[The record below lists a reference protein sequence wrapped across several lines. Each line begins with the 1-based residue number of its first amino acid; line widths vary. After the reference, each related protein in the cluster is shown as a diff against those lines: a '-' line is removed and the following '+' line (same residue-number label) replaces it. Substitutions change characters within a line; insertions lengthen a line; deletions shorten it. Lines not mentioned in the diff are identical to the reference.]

1 MKKILSVIL
10 VVTVILSLVGCG
22 KTNTEGTDT
31 SADAINSGADEQ
43 QNSEET
49 TVAGETEADTVKE
62 TDVKKKAAMVTA
74 QPLGDKGVT
83 DNTYEGFIKGCEEFG
98 YEPTVVEV
106 QAGEYEETLR
116 ALCQEGYDLIMPC
129 WSALEDATSKVA
141 TEYPDS
147 EFVLVFSEIELPN
160 VKSLISKQEDGSY
173 LAGVDAAMTAKDG
186 HIGFIGG
193 SDNPQINKFL
203 AGYTQGAKSVNPDIK
218 IDVTWVG
225 SFDDPAK
232 GKELALMM
240 YDQGVEIIYVA
251 AAASSTGVFDAAKET
266 GKLVI
271 GCDVDQNSIV
281 PGQVIGS
288 MIINYGNWVYQ
299 AFQERENGGLKFG
312 AFKYGLE
319 NDGLDLL
326 LPDASVYKTDDKIA
340 AAVKEAKDNIM
351 NENITVS
358 TTVEK

>member
-1 MKKILSVIL
+1 MKKLLLLL
-10 VVTVILSLVGCG
+10 VTTLVLSLMGCSNGATEKTDATADTTAASEQKDTKAASG
-22 KTNTEGTDT
+22 KT
-31 SADAINSGADEQ
+31 
-43 QNSEET
+43 
-49 TVAGETEADTVKE
+49 
-62 TDVKKKAAMVTA
+62 KKAAMVTA

-83 DNTYEGFIKGCEEFG
+83 DNTHEGFLKGCEEFG

-106 QAGEYEETLR
+106 QSGEYEETLR
-116 ALCQEGYDLIMPC
+116 ALAQEGYDLIMPC

-141 TEYPDS
+141 AEYPDS
-147 EFVLVFSEIELPN
+147 KFILVFSEIEVAN

-203 AGYTQGAKSVNPDIK
+203 AGYVQGAKSVNPDIK
-218 IDVTWVG
+218 VDVTWVG

-240 YDQGVEIIYVA
+240 YNQGVEIIYVA

-266 GKLVI
+266 GGMVV
-271 GCDVDQNSIV
+271 GCDVDQNNIV

-299 AFQERENGGLKFG
+299 AFQEEENGGLQFG

-326 LPDASVYKTDDKIA
+326 LPEENVYKTEDAIA
-340 AAVKEAKDNIM
+340 AAVQEAKDKISSG
-351 NENITVS
+351 EITAD
-358 TTVEK
+358 TTVAK